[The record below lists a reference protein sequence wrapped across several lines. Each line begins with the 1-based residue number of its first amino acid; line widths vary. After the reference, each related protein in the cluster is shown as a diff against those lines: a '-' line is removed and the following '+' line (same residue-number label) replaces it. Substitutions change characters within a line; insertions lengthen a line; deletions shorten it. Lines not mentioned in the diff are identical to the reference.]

1 MKINLHTEIA
11 LYTQIYTKVRRI
23 INQTITIRVTF
34 FEQKEPQTAT
44 SFEQNG
50 GRTRTNH
57 EHIRQKQ
64 KLTAKTEQ
72 ALVSSKTRGMW
83 YMPPVTPTSI
93 AGQALIGMMQSV
105 ECFRPDDTGSLTLRV
120 NRCTV
125 GGKG

>member
-23 INQTITIRVTF
+23 INQTITSR
-34 FEQKEPQTAT
+34 AT